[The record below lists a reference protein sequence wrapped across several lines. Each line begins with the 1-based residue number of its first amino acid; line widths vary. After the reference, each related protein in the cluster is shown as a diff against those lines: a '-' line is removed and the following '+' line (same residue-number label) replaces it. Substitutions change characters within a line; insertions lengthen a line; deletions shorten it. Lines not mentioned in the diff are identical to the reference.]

1 MWKNALF
8 LVFMT
13 FFCVFV
19 VGTTSQNH
27 EKVELFYF
35 LFLQYLKN
43 TIFDHLFKA
52 SILILYNNILKF
64 FHRLYLEVLFFY
76 VQHNLNLN

>member
-1 MWKNALF
+1 
-8 LVFMT
+8 MT

-27 EKVELFYF
+27 EKVKLLYF

-43 TIFDHLFKA
+43 TIFDHVFKA
-52 SILILYNNILKF
+52 NIF
-64 FHRLYLEVLFFY
+64 VLSC
-76 VQHNLNLN
+76 NI